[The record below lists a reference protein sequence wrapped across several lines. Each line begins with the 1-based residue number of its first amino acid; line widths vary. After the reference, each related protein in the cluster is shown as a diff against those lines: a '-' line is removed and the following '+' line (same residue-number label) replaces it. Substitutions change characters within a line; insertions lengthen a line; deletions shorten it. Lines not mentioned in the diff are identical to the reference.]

1 MSSRSIDIEF
11 AQIIEPNM
19 DRVRTLGSVRLTRE
33 GTNERILY
41 PKPSNDPNDPLNWSK
56 AYKIYLMSLTSTA
69 LVLSNF
75 MAAGPSIA
83 IVELTID
90 IFHAYPPSP
99 LIPGSFAP
107 ASIARFSSSISKAAY
122 LFSATALLQG
132 ISNLFWVPVA
142 LKYGRRKVYVLSFL
156 LFGVTTIWASR
167 ANSFGNLL
175 AARLVMG
182 WFAGTAECVA
192 PLTVADLFF
201 LHERGTYMAIFAAAL
216 AAGAPLGSI
225 VGGLFTLSTDWRA
238 LYYLGTGLIFAFTIL
253 AFFTMPKTA
262 FIRIPEVHELAL
274 VRQTSKDIEKPLG
287 ALQVERL
294 SPERSVEISNIPK
307 KTFRQNLAFV
317 TPPQTKESFWKIFIR
332 PILLLALPPVIWSTV
347 TVGLV
352 VGIVVIL
359 SVSLANDFYTIY
371 HLETWQSGLCWIAVI
386 VGTAIGMPICG
397 KLTDTTAD
405 FFTARAGGI
414 REPEHRLPF
423 CILPA
428 LFMPG
433 GLLMYGLSLDHH
445 THWAVPVVGLAIIS
459 VGIVGGTTGAMAYI
473 VDAYRPI
480 AGECVVSVMAFK
492 AAFAFLIAFYT
503 NSWLAAD
510 GPAVVYGTL
519 AGIVFAW
526 LALALPLYI
535 WGKQLRQKSLDWK
548 FIRLVQWDLD
558 RETGE

>member
-11 AQIIEPNM
+11 AQISEPNM

-33 GTNERILY
+33 GTNERILF

-69 LVLSNF
+69 LILSNF

-132 ISNLFWVPVA
+132 ISNLLWVPVA

-225 VGGLFTLSTDWRA
+225 VGGLFTLGTDWRA

-253 AFFTMPKTA
+253 AFFTMPETA
-262 FIRIPEVHELAL
+262 FVRVQEVHELTL
-274 VRQTSKDIEKPLG
+274 VRQSSKDIEKPLS

-294 SPERSVEISNIPK
+294 PLEPSVEISNIPK

-317 TPPQTKESFWKIFIR
+317 TPPQTGESFWKIFIR
-332 PILLLALPPVIWSTV
+332 PVLLLVLPPVIWATV
-347 TVGLV
+347 SIGLV
-352 VGIVVIL
+352 VGIVVVL
-359 SVSLANDFYTIY
+359 SVSLANDFHTIY
-371 HLETWQSGLCWIAVI
+371 QFETWQSGLCWIAVI
-386 VGTAIGMPICG
+386 IGTAIGMPVCG
-397 KLTDTTAD
+397 KLTDVTAD
-405 FFTARAGGI
+405 FFTIRNGGI

-423 CILPA
+423 SILPA
-428 LFMPG
+428 LFLPG
-433 GLLMYGLSLDHH
+433 GLLMYGFGLYRGY
-445 THWAVPVVGLAIIS
+445 HWAVPVVGLGLIS
-459 VGIVGGTTGAMAYI
+459 VGIVGGTTGPMVYI

-480 AGECVVSVMAFK
+480 AGECVVSIMAFK
-492 AAFAFLIAFYT
+492 CTYRKLT
-503 NSWLAAD
+503 
-510 GPAVVYGTL
+510 
-519 AGIVFAW
+519 
-526 LALALPLYI
+526 
-535 WGKQLRQKSLDWK
+535 LRQAS
-548 FIRLVQWDLD
+548 R
-558 RETGE
+558 

>member
-11 AQIIEPNM
+11 AQISEPDM

-56 AYKIYLMSLTSTA
+56 AYKIYLMGLTSTA

-253 AFFTMPKTA
+253 AFFTMPETA
-262 FIRIPEVHELAL
+262 FVRIPEVHELAL

-371 HLETWQSGLCWIAVI
+371 HFETWQSGLCWIAVI

-433 GLLMYGLSLDHH
+433 GLLMYGLSLNHH
-445 THWAVPVVGLAIIS
+445 THWAVPVVGLAIIN
-459 VGIVGGTTGAMAYI
+459 VGIVGGTTGTMAYI

-503 NSWLAAD
+503 NSWLTAD

-548 FIRLVQWDLD
+548 FIRLVQWDLN

>member
-11 AQIIEPNM
+11 AQISEPNM

-83 IVELTID
+83 IVELTIN

-225 VGGLFTLSTDWRA
+225 VGDLFTLSTDWRA
-238 LYYLGTGLIFAFTIL
+238 LYYLGIGLIFAFTIL
-253 AFFTMPKTA
+253 AFFTMPETA

-371 HLETWQSGLCWIAVI
+371 HFETWQSGLCWIAVI
-386 VGTAIGMPICG
+386 IGTAIGMPICG
-397 KLTDTTAD
+397 KLADTTAD

-428 LFMPG
+428 FSMPG

>member
-11 AQIIEPNM
+11 AQISEPNM

-99 LIPGSFAP
+99 LIPGSSAP
-107 ASIARFSSSISKAAY
+107 ASIARFSSCISKAAY

-142 LKYGRRKVYVLSFL
+142 LKYGRRKTGDGLVCRN
-156 LFGVTTIWASR
+156 SR
-167 ANSFGNLL
+167 MCGA
-175 AARLVMG
+175 
-182 WFAGTAECVA
+182 
-192 PLTVADLFF
+192 LTVADLFF

-238 LYYLGTGLIFAFTIL
+238 LYYLGTGLIFAFTVL
-253 AFFTMPKTA
+253 AFFTMPETA
-262 FIRIPEVHELAL
+262 FVRVQEVHELTL
-274 VRQTSKDIEKPLG
+274 VRQSSKDIEKPLS

-294 SPERSVEISNIPK
+294 PLEPSVEISNIPK

-317 TPPQTKESFWKIFIR
+317 TPPQTGESFWKIFIR
-332 PILLLALPPVIWSTV
+332 PVLLLVLPPVIWATV
-347 TVGLV
+347 SIGLV
-352 VGIVVIL
+352 VGIVVVL
-359 SVSLANDFYTIY
+359 SVSLANDFHTIY
-371 HLETWQSGLCWIAVI
+371 QFETWQSGLCWIAVI
-386 VGTAIGMPICG
+386 IGTAIGMPVCG
-397 KLTDTTAD
+397 KLTDVTAD
-405 FFTARAGGI
+405 FFTIRNGGI

-423 CILPA
+423 SILPA
-428 LFMPG
+428 LFLPG
-433 GLLMYGLSLDHH
+433 GLLMYGFGLYRGY
-445 THWAVPVVGLAIIS
+445 HWAVPVVGLGLIS
-459 VGIVGGTTGAMAYI
+459 VGIVGGTTGPMAYI

-480 AGECVVSVMAFK
+480 AGECVVSIMAFK
-492 AAFAFLIAFYT
+492 SAFAFLIAFYT
-503 NSWLAAD
+503 NSWLTSD
-510 GPAVVYGTL
+510 GPAVVFGTL
-519 AGIVFAW
+519 AGIIFLW
-526 LALALPLYI
+526 FALALPLYI
-535 WGKQLRQKSLDWK
+535 WGKQLRRKSLDWK
-548 FIRLVQWDLD
+548 FVRLIQWDLD